1 MKLTVTLIYKS
12 IFFSGYSGYD
22 NSLRKHKFI
31 HFNSVQIYHLLEK
44 EFPSNNN
51 IFCMTTIGD
60 LFYFSV
66 LA

>member
-31 HFNSVQIYHLLEK
+31 HFNSVQIHYLFEK
-44 EFPSNNN
+44 EFPSNHDE
-51 IFCMTTIGD
+51 FKEE
-60 LFYFSV
+60 
-66 LA
+66 